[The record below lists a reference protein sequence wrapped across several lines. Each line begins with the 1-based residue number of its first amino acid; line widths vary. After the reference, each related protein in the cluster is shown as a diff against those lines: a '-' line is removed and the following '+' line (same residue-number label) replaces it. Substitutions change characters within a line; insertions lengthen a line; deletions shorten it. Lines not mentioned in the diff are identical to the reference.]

1 MKKVSYVPLKNTLI
15 NSFGTFLS
23 RISGIVKF
31 NVVNFLF
38 GASADTF
45 HSANANLLALRK
57 VLGEGP
63 LVSAFLP
70 VFSKEKN
77 EDTIAADKFAS
88 NIINQIIIVSCVV
101 IAVGIF
107 VVPMWTRIFLPG
119 FNNDPTAFQ
128 EVVGQT
134 SIMLLSTVFFS
145 FFSVAM
151 GLLNAHERFFSSANA
166 PIVAN
171 IVFIFFPLATYQYL
185 GITSLAWAVVIGT
198 FLQALMEVIELYI
211 VGFRYSFVLDFTHP
225 TSKKFWK
232 LFGPTSLNYLAQS
245 GISIGLGYFASFLPK
260 GSITYIRNANTIMI
274 APVGFIGVA
283 ISTAIFPIF
292 AKIKDNKKQLA
303 QAWIQGLLFFMFIAI
318 PISLFCSLYPDVIVN
333 LIFRDISLLVTGSTG
348 RMTKELLGLTI
359 KSVQILGTIIIP
371 WSLTVLT
378 SKIFYA
384 IEKPKMPLILILINF
399 ITNIAGYK
407 ISQIYGWE
415 GIGLVY
421 SDLISGWLTTIIGLT
436 LIAHT
441 LKQQPTDYQS
451 IVIQTLLFTII
462 SGIIWILLKPIH
474 NWYLTTTSPLLL
486 LIIGTTLFITG
497 YLIFG
502 FVSYLLNIS
511 PLRNRYNSLPK
522 E

>member
-77 EDTIAADKFAS
+77 EDAVAADKFAS
-88 NIINQIIIVSCVV
+88 NIINQIMIVSFIV
-101 IAVGIF
+101 IGIGWFAV
-107 VVPMWTRIFLPG
+107 PSWTRLFLPG
-119 FNNDPTAFQ
+119 FNDDPIAFN

-171 IVFIFFPLATYQYL
+171 LVFIFFPLLTYKQL
-185 GITSLAWAVVIGT
+185 GIMSLAWAVVIGT

-211 VGFRYSFVLDFTHP
+211 VGFKYSFTLNFFDP
-225 TSKKFWK
+225 ASKKFWK
-232 LFGPTSLNYLAQS
+232 LFLPTSLNYLAQS

-260 GSITYIRNANTIMI
+260 GSMTFIRNANTIMI

-292 AKIKDNKKQLA
+292 AKVKDNKKELSK
-303 QAWIQGLLFFMFIAI
+303 AWTQGLLFFMFISI
-318 PISLFCSLYPDVIVN
+318 PICLFCSIYPDVIVN
-333 LIFRDISLLVTGSTG
+333 LIFRDISLLFTGSTG
-348 RMTKELLGLTI
+348 RMTEELLGLTI
-359 KSVQILGTIIIP
+359 KSVQILGTIIVP
-371 WSLTVLT
+371 WSMTVLIGR
-378 SKIFYA
+378 IFYA
-384 IEKPKMPLILILINF
+384 IEKPRMPLMLILINF
-399 ITNIAGYK
+399 ATNITGYK
-407 ISQIYGWE
+407 LSQIYGW
-415 GIGLVY
+415 GSFGLVY
-421 SDLISGWLTTIIGLT
+421 SDLISGWLTTFVG
-436 LIAHT
+436 LIAIART
-441 LKQQPTDYQS
+441 LEHKASDYMPM
-451 IVIQTLLFTII
+451 IGQTLLFTIV
-462 SGIIWILLKPIH
+462 SAVIWIALKPLH
-474 NWYLTTTSPLLL
+474 TWYITTTAPLLL
-486 LIIGTTLFITG
+486 LIIGTSLFLAG
-497 YLIFG
+497 CVIFG
-502 FVSYLLNIS
+502 LVAHVLKIS
-511 PLRNRYNSLPK
+511 PLRNRYQTVS
-522 E
+522 EE